1 MSETVRQPK
10 RSRQIIRSRRTSL
23 SSNTGSNNE
32 KKPYT
37 LGSVLDL
44 KLDGWSYR
52 KIADYYGK
60 DVSTIHSK
68 LKRYRRLI
76 DGESIEAFQKH
87 RVKILTAAQQELV
100 LAALDDE
107 KIKKANL
114 GNFFYGFEKL
124 DHAIRLETN
133 QSTANISLHR
143 IIEEIEREE
152 KSKRKQLPPQ
162 DPGSGEEI
170 AESERQSKD
179 V

>member
-1 MSETVRQPK
+1 MVESVRKPK
-10 RSRQIIRSRRTSL
+10 RTRQIIRARRTPFP
-23 SSNTGSNNE
+23 SNTESNNE

-37 LGSVLDL
+37 LSSVLDL

-68 LKRYRRLI
+68 IKRYRRLI

-133 QSTANISLHR
+133 QSTANVGLHH
-143 IIEEIEREE
+143 IIETIEREE
-152 KSKRKQLPPQ
+152 KRQQRLK
-162 DPGSGEEI
+162 E
-170 AESERQSKD
+170 ESEGEPEEEEADKIS
-179 V
+179 

>member
-1 MSETVRQPK
+1 MSKTVRQPK
-10 RSRQIIRSRRTSL
+10 RPRQGIRPRRTSL
-23 SSNTGSNNE
+23 PSNTGSNNE

-37 LGSVLDL
+37 LSSVLDL

-68 LKRYRRLI
+68 IKRYRRLI

-133 QSTANISLHR
+133 QSTANIALHE
-143 IIEEIEREE
+143 IIEKIEREE
-152 KSKRKQLPPQ
+152 KRQRRLKEEAE
-162 DPGSGEEI
+162 GEPEEEE
-170 AESERQSKD
+170 ADRSS
-179 V
+179 